1 MKKSIT
7 SSRSS
12 TARAE
17 DAPRKLAL
25 ARETLRRLSA
35 SELAGVVGG
44 EDEGR
49 AQITDSCVTCG
60 TNC

>member
-1 MKKSIT
+1 MKKPIT
-7 SSRSS
+7 SRSS

-17 DAPRKLAL
+17 AAPRKLAL
-25 ARETLRRLSA
+25 ARQTLRRLSA
-35 SELAGVVGG
+35 PELAGVVGG
-44 EDEGR
+44 GD